1 MPSTVHS
8 FILQIFSFL
17 FVVTVVLITLGH
29 TVCQAILS
37 SVLILGAGSA
47 SILAGGR
54 PGSAGLGQALQKC
67 QREKAKSAC
76 SLKGQSCVQR
86 GYLHFIME
94 DTHIFS
100 PPQSW
105 WCFSGGSDGKE
116 SACNVGDLGSIPGLG
131 RSPGEENGYPLQYSC
146 MEISMDRGAWQAIAF
161 HGVAKSQ
168 TWLRNFHTILMIDI
182 RKGKY
187 WMNCKWKV
195 CNSGPYV
202 KTKLIF
208 S

>member
-1 MPSTVHS
+1 MHS
-8 FILQIFSFL
+8 FILQISFL

-29 TVCQAILS
+29 TVCLAILL

-47 SILAGGR
+47 SILAGER

-94 DTHIFS
+94 DTCIFS

-116 SACNVGDLGSIPGLG
+116 SACNVRDLGSIPGLG
-131 RSPGEENGYPLQYSC
+131 RSPGEENGYPLRYSC
-146 MEISMDRGAWQAIAF
+146 MENSMDIGAWQAI
-161 HGVAKSQ
+161 KSQ
-168 TWLRNFHTILMIDI
+168 TWLRNFHPILMIDI

-187 WMNCKWKV
+187 WMNCKLKV
-195 CNSGPYV
+195 HNSGPYV
-202 KTKLIF
+202 KTELIF

>member
-8 FILQIFSFL
+8 FILQIFSFV

-29 TVCQAILS
+29 TVCHAVWL

-47 SILAGGR
+47 SIVAGER
-54 PGSAGLGQALQKC
+54 PRSVGVGQALQKC

-86 GYLHFIME
+86 GYLHFIVE
-94 DTHIFS
+94 DIHIFS

-105 WCFSGGSDGKE
+105 WCFPGGSDGKE
-116 SACNVGDLGSIPGLG
+116 STCNVGDLDSIPGLG
-131 RSPGEENGYPLQYSC
+131 WSPGEENDYPLQYSC
-146 MEISMDRGAWQAIAF
+146 LENSMDRGSWQASV

-168 TWLRNFHTILMIDI
+168 TWLRNFHTILLIDI

-187 WMNCKWKV
+187 WMNFKWKV
-195 CNSGPYV
+195 YNSGLYV
-202 KTKLIF
+202 KTELIF